1 MTTGPA
7 PHAACGAGPPFR
19 AGAARDRRHPFRRQG
34 RKAPP
39 RTTGYDAPGAICPIP
54 PLHPGEDMTDTTPSS
69 ASRTTPERGFG
80 RFLRATEIDTRLLGM
95 IGALML
101 IWFAFESYS
110 TFVLGR
116 PSLLLGASQA
126 EANGFLTPRN
136 LWNLSVQTA
145 YIGIMA
151 CGMVLVIITR
161 NIDLSVGSIMGMV
174 GMYMGLLQ
182 VEYLTP
188 ALGLGHP
195 SIWIISVVFGIT
207 MGALIGCFQGVLIA
221 FLSIPAF
228 IVTLGGLLVW
238 RGAAFLVA
246 GGKTIAPLDDTFALI
261 GGGSFGALGRTGSWI
276 FGVIACVFVVWSFL
290 SRRKGRRLH
299 GFALRPVWAETFVIG
314 TVCGAIIGATALVN
328 AYVWPR
334 GNIARYY
341 ESIGQEVPAC
351 ARAGGSIFD
360 APCAQFGHGFA
371 YPVLI
376 MIAVALFMTILMT
389 RTRFGRYVFA
399 IGGNPEAAAL
409 SGINTRVMTVKI
421 FTLMGAL
428 AGVAAVIGSARQNS
442 ATNAMGNLDELYV
455 IAAAVVGGTSLSGGV
470 GTIYGAIIGALILT
484 SLQTGMV
491 LIGFGDG
498 SYQRIV
504 IGIALVLAVWLDIV
518 YRKRVK

>member
-1 MTTGPA
+1 MTNTTQSPA
-7 PHAACGAGPPFR
+7 S
-19 AGAARDRRHPFRRQG
+19 QVQQ
-34 RKAPP
+34 
-39 RTTGYDAPGAICPIP
+39 
-54 PLHPGEDMTDTTPSS
+54 ES
-69 ASRTTPERGFG
+69 GFA
-80 RFLRATEIDTRLLGM
+80 RFLKATEIDPRLLGM
-95 IGALML
+95 VGALVL
-101 IWFAFESYS
+101 IGLAFEAYS
-110 TFVLGR
+110 TFALGR
-116 PSLLLGASQA
+116 PSMLLGASQA

-151 CGMVLVIITR
+151 TGMVLVIITR

-182 VEYLTP
+182 VEWLAP

-195 SIWIISVVFGIT
+195 SIWIITVAFGIA
-207 MGALIGCFQGVLIA
+207 MGALIGAFQGSLIA
-221 FLSIPAF
+221 YLGIPSF

-276 FGVIACVFVVWSFL
+276 FGLIACAFVVWAFVNGRK
-290 SRRKGRRLH
+290 SRQQH

-314 TVCGAIIGATALVN
+314 VVCAVIIGATAMVN
-328 AYVWPR
+328 AYIWPP
-334 GNIARYY
+334 GNIQKYY
-341 ESIGQEVPAC
+341 TALGQEVPAC
-351 ARAGGSIFD
+351 AQRGGDITTD
-360 APCAQFGHGFA
+360 VCASFSHGFA

-376 MIAVALFMTILMT
+376 LIAVAIFMTVLMT

-409 SGINTRVMTVKI
+409 SGINTRAMTVKI

-428 AGVAAVIGSARQNS
+428 AGIAAVIGSARQNS

-455 IAAAVVGGTSLSGGV
+455 IAAAVVGGTSLAGGV
-470 GTIYGAIIGALILT
+470 GTIYGAVIGALILT
-484 SLQTGMV
+484 ALQTGMV

-518 YRKRVK
+518 YRKRIK

>member
-1 MTTGPA
+1 
-7 PHAACGAGPPFR
+7 
-19 AGAARDRRHPFRRQG
+19 
-34 RKAPP
+34 
-39 RTTGYDAPGAICPIP
+39 
-54 PLHPGEDMTDTTPSS
+54 MTDTPQSPSAPTQGES
-69 ASRTTPERGFG
+69 GFG
-80 RFLRATEIDTRLLGM
+80 RFLRATEIDPRLLGM
-95 IGALML
+95 IGALLL
-101 IWFAFESYS
+101 IWLGFEIYS
-110 TFVLGR
+110 TAVLGR
-116 PSLLLGASQA
+116 PSMLFGAAQA
-126 EANGFLTPRN
+126 DANGFLTPRN

-151 CGMVLVIITR
+151 TGMVLVIITR

-195 SIWIISVVFGIT
+195 SIWIITVIFGIA
-207 MGALIGCFQGVLIA
+207 MGALIGALQGSMIA
-221 FLSIPAF
+221 YMNIPSF

-261 GGGSFGALGRTGSWI
+261 GGGSFGALGQTGSWI
-276 FGVIACVFVVWSFL
+276 FGGIACVAVVWAIL
-290 SRRKGRRLH
+290 NGRKSRIKH
-299 GFALRPVWAETFVIG
+299 GFPLRPVWAEWTVGGIIIAAILG
-314 TVCGAIIGATALVN
+314 TTAMVN
-328 AYVWPR
+328 SYIWPL
-334 GNIARYY
+334 GNIQKYY
-341 ESIGQEVPAC
+341 QALGQEVPAC
-351 ARAGGSIFD
+351 AQKGGDIYSD
-360 APCAQFGHGFA
+360 VCASFGHGYA

-376 MIAVALFMTILMT
+376 MIVVAIVMTVLMT

-421 FTLMGAL
+421 FTLMGGL
-428 AGVAAVIGSARQNS
+428 AGIAAVIGAARQNS

-455 IAAAVVGGTSLSGGV
+455 IAAAVVGGTSLAGGV

-518 YRKRVK
+518 YRKRIK

>member
-1 MTTGPA
+1 
-7 PHAACGAGPPFR
+7 
-19 AGAARDRRHPFRRQG
+19 
-34 RKAPP
+34 
-39 RTTGYDAPGAICPIP
+39 
-54 PLHPGEDMTDTTPSS
+54 MTDTSQS
-69 ASRTTPERGFG
+69 TTPQNPNESAFG
-80 RFLRATEIDTRLLGM
+80 RFLRETEIDPRLVGM
-95 IGALML
+95 IGALLL
-101 IWFAFESYS
+101 IWIAFEAYS
-110 TFVLGR
+110 AFVLGR

-151 CGMVLVIITR
+151 TGMVLVIITR

-195 SIWIISVVFGIT
+195 SIWIITVLFGIS
-207 MGALIGCFQGVLIA
+207 MGALIGAFQGVLIA
-221 FLSIPAF
+221 FLNIPSF

-246 GGKTIAPLDDTFALI
+246 GGKTIAPLDERFSLI

-276 FGVIACVFVVWSFL
+276 FAVIACVFVIWAFL
-290 SRRKGRRLH
+290 SGRKARASH
-299 GFALRPVWAETFVIG
+299 GFAQRPVWAETFVIG
-314 TVCGAIIGATALVN
+314 LVCAVILGAATVVN
-328 AYVWPR
+328 SYIWPK
-334 GNIARYY
+334 GNIEKYY
-341 ESIGQEVPAC
+341 TSIGEELPEC
-351 ARAGGSIFD
+351 AKESATIYQD
-360 APCAQFGHGFA
+360 VCASFGHGFA
-371 YPVLI
+371 FPVMIL
-376 MIAVALFMTILMT
+376 IAVAIAMTILMT

-409 SGINTRVMTVKI
+409 SGINTRAMTVKI
-421 FTLMGAL
+421 FTLMGSL
-428 AGVAAVIGSARQNS
+428 AGLAAVIGAARQNS
-442 ATNAMGNLDELYV
+442 STNAMGQLDELYV
-455 IAAAVVGGTSLSGGV
+455 IAAAVVGGTSLAGGV

-518 YRKRVK
+518 YRKRIK

>member
-1 MTTGPA
+1 
-7 PHAACGAGPPFR
+7 
-19 AGAARDRRHPFRRQG
+19 
-34 RKAPP
+34 
-39 RTTGYDAPGAICPIP
+39 
-54 PLHPGEDMTDTTPSS
+54 MTDTPKTQGSTETHEGS
-69 ASRTTPERGFG
+69 IT
-80 RFLRATEIDTRLLGM
+80 RFLRATEIDPRLLGM
-95 IGALML
+95 VGALLL
-101 IWFAFESYS
+101 IWVAFEAYS

-151 CGMVLVIITR
+151 TGMVLVIITR

-182 VEYLTP
+182 VEWLTP

-195 SIWIISVVFGIT
+195 TIWIITVIFGIA
-207 MGALIGCFQGVLIA
+207 MGALIGAFQGVSIA
-221 FLSIPAF
+221 FLNIPSF

-246 GGKTIAPLDDTFALI
+246 GGKTIAPLDETFSLI

-276 FGVIACVFVVWSFL
+276 FGVIACVFVVWAFL
-290 SRRKGRRLH
+290 NGRKSRQKH

-314 TVCGAIIGATALVN
+314 LVCSVIIGATALVN
-328 AYVWPR
+328 AYIWPI
-334 GNIARYY
+334 GNIQKYY
-341 ESIGQEVPAC
+341 ASIGQEVPAC
-351 ARAGGSIFD
+351 AQKGGDIYSD
-360 APCAQFGHGFA
+360 VCVSFGHGFA

-376 MIAVALFMTILMT
+376 MIVVAIFMTVLMT

-409 SGINTRVMTVKI
+409 SGINTRMMTVKI
-421 FTLMGAL
+421 FTLMGGL
-428 AGVAAVIGSARQNS
+428 AGIAAVIGAARQNS

-455 IAAAVVGGTSLSGGV
+455 IAAAVVGGTSLAGGV

-504 IGIALVLAVWLDIV
+504 IGVALVLAVWLDIV
-518 YRKRVK
+518 YRKRIK

>member
-1 MTTGPA
+1 
-7 PHAACGAGPPFR
+7 
-19 AGAARDRRHPFRRQG
+19 
-34 RKAPP
+34 
-39 RTTGYDAPGAICPIP
+39 
-54 PLHPGEDMTDTTPSS
+54 MTDTTHQPQ
-69 ASRTTPERGFG
+69 AAGKEGGPIG
-80 RFLRATEIDTRLLGM
+80 RFMRATELDPRLIGM
-95 IGALML
+95 VGALLL
-101 IWFAFESYS
+101 IWIAFEAYS

-116 PSLLLGASQA
+116 PSMLLGASQA

-151 CGMVLVIITR
+151 TGMVLVIITR

-195 SIWIISVVFGIT
+195 SIWIITVLFGIA
-207 MGALIGCFQGVLIA
+207 MGALIGAFQGVLIA
-221 FLSIPAF
+221 FLGIPAF

-246 GGKTIAPLDDTFALI
+246 GGKTIAPLDDRFALI

-276 FGVIACVFVVWSFL
+276 FGLIACVFVVWAFVNARK
-290 SRRKGRRLH
+290 SRRHH
-299 GFALRPVWAETFVIG
+299 GFHLRPVWAETFVIG
-314 TVCGAIIGATALVN
+314 LVCAVILGATALVN
-328 AYVWPR
+328 SYIWPP
-334 GNIARYY
+334 GNIQKYY
-341 ESIGQEVPAC
+341 VALGQEIPAC
-351 ARAGGSIFD
+351 AERGGNIYSD
-360 APCAQFGHGFA
+360 VCASFGHGFA

-376 MIAVALFMTILMT
+376 MIAVAIAMTILMT
-389 RTRFGRYVFA
+389 QTRFGRYVFA

-409 SGINTRVMTVKI
+409 SGINTRAMTVKI
-421 FTLMGAL
+421 FTLMGGL
-428 AGVAAVIGSARQNS
+428 AGIAAVIGAARQNS

-455 IAAAVVGGTSLSGGV
+455 IAAAVVGGTSLAGGV

-504 IGIALVLAVWLDIV
+504 IGVALVLAVFLDIL
-518 YRKRVK
+518 YRKRIK

>member
-1 MTTGPA
+1 
-7 PHAACGAGPPFR
+7 
-19 AGAARDRRHPFRRQG
+19 
-34 RKAPP
+34 
-39 RTTGYDAPGAICPIP
+39 
-54 PLHPGEDMTDTTPSS
+54 MTDTPQTHSPQI
-69 ASRTTPERGFG
+69 PHEGGFT
-80 RFLRATEIDTRLLGM
+80 RFLRATEIDPRLLGM
-95 IGALML
+95 VGALLL
-101 IWFAFESYS
+101 IWVAFEAYS
-110 TFVLGR
+110 TVVLGR

-151 CGMVLVIITR
+151 TGMVLVIITR

-182 VEYLTP
+182 VEHLTP

-195 SIWIISVVFGIT
+195 SIWIITVIFGIA
-207 MGALIGCFQGVLIA
+207 MGALIGAFQGTLIA
-221 FLSIPAF
+221 FLSIPSF

-246 GGKTIAPLDDTFALI
+246 GGKTIAPLDETFSLI
-261 GGGSFGALGRTGSWI
+261 GGGSFGALGKTGSWI
-276 FGVIACVFVVWSFL
+276 FAGIACVFVVWAFL
-290 SRRKGRRLH
+290 NGRKSRQKH
-299 GFALRPVWAETFVIG
+299 GFTLRPVWAETFVISL
-314 TVCGAIIGATALVN
+314 VCAVIIGATALVN
-328 AYVWPR
+328 AYIWPP
-334 GNIARYY
+334 GNIAKYY
-341 ESIGQEVPAC
+341 TLQGLEVPAC
-351 ARAGGSIFD
+351 AERGGDIYTD
-360 APCAQFGHGFA
+360 VCATFGHGFA

-376 MIAVALFMTILMT
+376 MIFVAIAMTILMT

-409 SGINTRVMTVKI
+409 SGINTRAMTVKI

-428 AGVAAVIGSARQNS
+428 AGVAAVIGAARQNS

-455 IAAAVVGGTSLSGGV
+455 IAAAVVGGTSLVGGV

-518 YRKRVK
+518 YRKRIK

>member
-1 MTTGPA
+1 
-7 PHAACGAGPPFR
+7 
-19 AGAARDRRHPFRRQG
+19 
-34 RKAPP
+34 
-39 RTTGYDAPGAICPIP
+39 
-54 PLHPGEDMTDTTPSS
+54 MTDTPQTHSPQI
-69 ASRTTPERGFG
+69 PHEGGFT
-80 RFLRATEIDTRLLGM
+80 RFLRATEIDPRLLGM
-95 IGALML
+95 VGALLL
-101 IWFAFESYS
+101 IWVAFEAYS

-151 CGMVLVIITR
+151 TGMVLVIITR

-195 SIWIISVVFGIT
+195 SLWIITVVFGIV
-207 MGALIGCFQGVLIA
+207 MGALIGAFQGVLIA
-221 FLSIPAF
+221 FLSIPSF

-246 GGKTIAPLDDTFALI
+246 GGRTIAPLDESFSLI
-261 GGGSFGALGRTGSWI
+261 GGGSFGALGKTGSWI
-276 FGVIACVFVVWSFL
+276 FAVIACVFVVWAFL
-290 SRRKGRRLH
+290 NGRRSRKIH

-314 TVCGAIIGATALVN
+314 LVCGVIVGATALVN
-328 AYVWPR
+328 AYIWPT
-334 GNIARYY
+334 GNIQKYY
-341 ESIGQEVPAC
+341 ASLGQEVPAC
-351 ARAGGSIFD
+351 AERGGDIYSD
-360 APCAQFGHGFA
+360 VCASFGHGFA
-371 YPVLI
+371 YPVVI
-376 MIAVALFMTILMT
+376 MIFVAIAMTILMT

-409 SGINTRVMTVKI
+409 SGINTRAMTVKI

-428 AGVAAVIGSARQNS
+428 AGVAAVIGAARQNS
-442 ATNAMGNLDELYV
+442 ATNAMGQLDELYV
-455 IAAAVVGGTSLSGGV
+455 IAAAVVGGTSLAGGV

-518 YRKRVK
+518 YNKRIK

>member
-1 MTTGPA
+1 
-7 PHAACGAGPPFR
+7 
-19 AGAARDRRHPFRRQG
+19 
-34 RKAPP
+34 
-39 RTTGYDAPGAICPIP
+39 
-54 PLHPGEDMTDTTPSS
+54 MTDSPHSPTSQ
-69 ASRTTPERGFG
+69 ASNESGFA
-80 RFLRATEIDTRLLGM
+80 RFIRVTEIDPRLLGM
-95 IGALML
+95 VGALLL
-101 IWFAFESYS
+101 IWLAFEAYS
-110 TFVLGR
+110 TFALGR
-116 PSLLLGASQA
+116 PSMLLGASQA

-151 CGMVLVIITR
+151 TGMVLVIITR

-195 SIWIISVVFGIT
+195 TIWIITVVFGIA
-207 MGALIGCFQGVLIA
+207 MGALIGAFQGVLIA
-221 FLSIPAF
+221 YLSIPAF

-276 FGVIACVFVVWSFL
+276 FGVIACVFVVWAFL
-290 SRRKGRRLH
+290 GGRKSRRSH

-314 TVCGAIIGATALVN
+314 LVCGAILGATAIVN
-328 AYVWPR
+328 AYIWPP
-334 GNIARYY
+334 GNIAKYY
-341 ESIGQEVPAC
+341 AALGQEAPAC
-351 ARAGGSIFD
+351 AARGGDIYTD
-360 APCAQFGHGFA
+360 VCATFSHGFA

-376 MIAVALFMTILMT
+376 MIVVAIAMTVLMT

-409 SGINTRVMTVKI
+409 SGINTRAMTVKI
-421 FTLMGAL
+421 FTLMGGL
-428 AGVAAVIGSARQNS
+428 AGIAAVIGAARQNS

-455 IAAAVVGGTSLSGGV
+455 IAAAVVGGTSLAGGV

-504 IGIALVLAVWLDIV
+504 IGVALVLAVFLDIV
-518 YRKRVK
+518 YRKRIK

>member
-1 MTTGPA
+1 MTRQIMALQNTA
-7 PHAACGAGPPFR
+7 WATCHCG
-19 AGAARDRRHPFRRQG
+19 
-34 RKAPP
+34 
-39 RTTGYDAPGAICPIP
+39 PIP
-54 PLHPGEDMTDTTPSS
+54 PLWLDEDMSNTSHSPATQS
-69 ASRTTPERGFG
+69 APESGFG
-80 RFLRATEIDTRLLGM
+80 RFLRATEIDPRLLGM
-95 IGALML
+95 VGALVL
-101 IWFAFESYS
+101 IWVAFEAYS

-116 PSLLLGASQA
+116 PSMLLGAAQA
-126 EANGFLTPRN
+126 DANGFLTPRN

-151 CGMVLVIITR
+151 TGMVLVIITR

-182 VEYLTP
+182 VDFLTP

-195 SIWIISVVFGIT
+195 AIWVVTVIFGIV
-207 MGALIGCFQGVLIA
+207 MGALIGALQGSMIA
-221 FLSIPAF
+221 YLNIPSF

-246 GGKTIAPLDDTFALI
+246 GGKTIAPMDDTFALI

-276 FGVIACVFVVWSFL
+276 FAAIAVVAVVWGVV
-290 SRRKGRRLH
+290 RGRKARTLH
-299 GFALRPVWAETFVIG
+299 GFQQRPVWAEWFMGGLI
-314 TVCGAIIGATALVN
+314 CAIILGATAIVN
-328 AYVWPR
+328 SYIWPK
-334 GNIARYY
+334 GNIKKYY
-341 ESIGQEVPAC
+341 DQLGLPVPDGAE
-351 ARAGGSIFD
+351 
-360 APCAQFGHGFA
+360 FGHGYA

-376 MIAVALFMTILMT
+376 LIVVAIFMTVLMT

-409 SGINTRVMTVKI
+409 SGINTRTMTVKI

-428 AGVAAVIGSARQNS
+428 AGIAAVIGSARQNS

-455 IAAAVVGGTSLSGGV
+455 IAAAVVGGTSLAGGV
-470 GTIYGAIIGALILT
+470 GTVYGAIIGALILT

-518 YRKRVK
+518 YRKRIK

>member
-1 MTTGPA
+1 MTN
-7 PHAACGAGPPFR
+7 
-19 AGAARDRRHPFRRQG
+19 
-34 RKAPP
+34 
-39 RTTGYDAPGAICPIP
+39 TTHQPQAPGAAE
-54 PLHPGEDMTDTTPSS
+54 G
-69 ASRTTPERGFG
+69 AFG
-80 RFLRATEIDTRLLGM
+80 RFLRATEIDPRLLGM
-95 IGALML
+95 IGALLL
-101 IWFAFESYS
+101 IWLAFEAYS
-110 TFVLGR
+110 TMVLGR
-116 PSLLLGASQA
+116 PSMLLGASQA

-151 CGMVLVIITR
+151 TGMVLVIITR

-174 GMYMGLLQ
+174 GMYMGLMQ
-182 VEYLTP
+182 VEWLAP

-195 SIWIISVVFGIT
+195 AIWIITVIFGIT
-207 MGALIGCFQGVLIA
+207 MGALIGAFQGGLIA
-221 FLSIPAF
+221 FLGIPSF

-261 GGGSFGALGRTGSWI
+261 GGGSFGAVGKTGSWI
-276 FGVIACVFVVWSFL
+276 FAAIACVFVVWAL
-290 SRRKGRRLH
+290 LNGRKSRKLH
-299 GFALRPVWAETFVIG
+299 GFALRPVWAEWFVGLVIG
-314 TVCGAIIGATALVN
+314 GAILGTTALVN
-328 AYVWPR
+328 AYIWPP
-334 GNIARYY
+334 GNIKRYY
-341 ESIGQEVPAC
+341 QSIGQEPPAC
-351 ARAGGSIFD
+351 AESGATIYEGV
-360 APCAQFGHGFA
+360 CATFGHGYAF
-371 YPVLI
+371 PVLI
-376 MIAVALFMTILMT
+376 MIFVAIVMTILMT

-399 IGGNPEAAAL
+399 IGGNPEAATL
-409 SGINTRVMTVKI
+409 SGINTRMMTVKI

-428 AGVAAVIGSARQNS
+428 AGIAAVIGSARQNS

-455 IAAAVVGGTSLSGGV
+455 IAAAVVGGTSLAGGV

-518 YRKRVK
+518 YRKRIK

>member
-1 MTTGPA
+1 MSDT
-7 PHAACGAGPPFR
+7 PHSPQTNTNPE
-19 AGAARDRRHPFRRQG
+19 
-34 RKAPP
+34 
-39 RTTGYDAPGAICPIP
+39 GAI
-54 PLHPGEDMTDTTPSS
+54 
-69 ASRTTPERGFG
+69 G
-80 RFLRATEIDTRLLGM
+80 RFLRATEIDPRLLGM
-95 IGALML
+95 VGALLL
-101 IWFAFESYS
+101 IWVAFEAYS

-116 PSLLLGASQA
+116 PSLLLGAAQA
-126 EANGFLTPRN
+126 DANGFLTPRN

-151 CGMVLVIITR
+151 TGMVLVIITR

-182 VEYLTP
+182 VEWLTP

-195 SIWIISVVFGIT
+195 TIWIITVIFGIA
-207 MGALIGCFQGVLIA
+207 MGALIGAFQGVLIA
-221 FLSIPAF
+221 FLNIPSF

-246 GGKTIAPLDDTFALI
+246 GGKTIAPLDETFSLI

-276 FGVIACVFVVWSFL
+276 FGVIACVFVIWAFL
-290 SRRKGRRLH
+290 NGRKSRQKH

-314 TVCGAIIGATALVN
+314 LVCSVIIGATALVN
-328 AYVWPR
+328 AYIWPL
-334 GNIARYY
+334 GNIQKYY
-341 ESIGQEVPAC
+341 TGIGEEVPAC
-351 ARAGGSIFD
+351 AQKGGDIYSD
-360 APCAQFGHGFA
+360 VCASFGHGFA

-376 MIAVALFMTILMT
+376 MIVVAIFMTVLMT

-409 SGINTRVMTVKI
+409 SGINTRMMTVKI
-421 FTLMGAL
+421 FTLMGGL
-428 AGVAAVIGSARQNS
+428 AGIAAVIGAARQNS

-455 IAAAVVGGTSLSGGV
+455 IAAAVVGGTSLAGGV

-504 IGIALVLAVWLDIV
+504 IGVALVLAVWLDIV
-518 YRKRVK
+518 YRKRIK

>member
-1 MTTGPA
+1 L
-7 PHAACGAGPPFR
+7 
-19 AGAARDRRHPFRRQG
+19 D
-34 RKAPP
+34 
-39 RTTGYDAPGAICPIP
+39 
-54 PLHPGEDMTDTTPSS
+54 EDMTDSPQTHSPQVPHEGGLT
-69 ASRTTPERGFG
+69 
-80 RFLRATEIDTRLLGM
+80 RFLRATEIDPRLLGM
-95 IGALML
+95 VGALLL
-101 IWFAFESYS
+101 IWFAFEAYS
-110 TFVLGR
+110 TIVLGR

-151 CGMVLVIITR
+151 TGMVLVIITR

-182 VEYLTP
+182 VEYMTP

-195 SIWIISVVFGIT
+195 SIWIVSVIFCVA
-207 MGALIGCFQGVLIA
+207 MGALLGAFQGVLIA
-221 FLSIPAF
+221 FLGIPSF

-246 GGKTIAPLDDTFALI
+246 GGKTIAPLDERFSLI
-261 GGGSFGALGRTGSWI
+261 GGGSFGALGKTGSWI
-276 FGVIACVFVVWSFL
+276 FAVIACVFVVWAFL
-290 SRRKGRRLH
+290 NGRKSRQKH
-299 GFALRPVWAETFVIG
+299 GFALRPAWAETFVIG
-314 TVCGAIIGATALVN
+314 LVCSVILGATAVVN
-328 AYVWPR
+328 SYVWPI
-334 GNIARYY
+334 GNIQKYY
-341 ESIGQEVPAC
+341 AALGQEVPAC
-351 ARAGGSIFD
+351 AQKGGDIYSD
-360 APCAQFGHGFA
+360 VCASFGHGFA

-376 MIAVALFMTILMT
+376 LIAVAIFMTILMT

-409 SGINTRVMTVKI
+409 SGINTRAMTVKI

-428 AGVAAVIGSARQNS
+428 AGIAAVIGAARQNS

-455 IAAAVVGGTSLSGGV
+455 IAAAVVGGTSLAGGV

-518 YRKRVK
+518 YRKRIK

>member
-1 MTTGPA
+1 MTNTSHTPA
-7 PHAACGAGPPFR
+7 TQSAQENPF
-19 AGAARDRRHPFRRQG
+19 
-34 RKAPP
+34 
-39 RTTGYDAPGAICPIP
+39 
-54 PLHPGEDMTDTTPSS
+54 S
-69 ASRTTPERGFG
+69 
-80 RFLRATEIDTRLLGM
+80 RFLRATEIDPRLLGM
-95 IGALML
+95 LGALLL
-101 IWFAFESYS
+101 IWLAFEAYS
-110 TFVLGR
+110 AFVLGR
-116 PSLLLGASQA
+116 PSMLLGAAQSD
-126 EANGFLTPRN
+126 ANGFLTPRN
-136 LWNLSVQTA
+136 LWNLSVQTS

-151 CGMVLVIITR
+151 TGMVLVIITR

-182 VEYLTP
+182 VEWLTP

-195 SIWIISVVFGIT
+195 AIWITSVVFGIA
-207 MGALIGCFQGVLIA
+207 MGALIGAFQGVLIA
-221 FLSIPAF
+221 FLGIPSF

-246 GGKTIAPLDDTFALI
+246 GGRTIAPLDETFSLI

-276 FGVIACVFVVWSFL
+276 FAGIACAVVIWRFVTA
-290 SRRKGRRLH
+290 RQARTLH
-299 GFALRPVWAETFVIG
+299 GFQQRPIWAEWFVG
-314 TVCGAIIGATALVN
+314 GACVAVILGATQMVN
-328 AYVWPR
+328 AYVWPP
-334 GNIARYY
+334 GNLKKYY
-341 ESIGQEVPAC
+341 DRLGVPVPEGAE
-351 ARAGGSIFD
+351 
-360 APCAQFGHGFA
+360 FGHGYA

-376 MIAVALFMTILMT
+376 LIAVAIFMTILMT

-409 SGINTRVMTVKI
+409 SGINTRAMTVKI
-421 FTLMGAL
+421 FTLMGGL
-428 AGVAAVIGSARQNS
+428 AGIAAVIGAARQNS

-455 IAAAVVGGTSLSGGV
+455 IAAAVVGGTSLAGGV

-518 YRKRVK
+518 YRKRIK